1 MKESIRT
8 TQAPQP
14 FGPYSQAVKAGNRI
28 YVSGQR
34 PVDVNTGEMPAD
46 IVGQARQVLKNV
58 QAILQAAGATLDD
71 VVKVNVYLADL
82 KDFAAFNSVYAEFF
96 REPYPARTTIG
107 AALRGILVEVDVIAE
122 LT

>member
-8 TQAPQP
+8 EAAPQP

-34 PVDVNTGEMPAD
+34 PIDVKTGEMPAD
-46 IVGQARQVLKNV
+46 IAGQARQVLKNV

-82 KDFAAFNSVYAEFF
+82 NDFAAFNSVYAEFF
-96 REPYPARTTIG
+96 HEPYPARTTIG